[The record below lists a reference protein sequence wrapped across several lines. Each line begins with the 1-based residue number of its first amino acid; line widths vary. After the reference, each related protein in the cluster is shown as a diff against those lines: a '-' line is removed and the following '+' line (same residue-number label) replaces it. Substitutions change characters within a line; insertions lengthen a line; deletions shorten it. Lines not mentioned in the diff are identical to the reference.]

1 MLISTLLLDINK
13 VMEQFLKYFLA
24 FGENQSFAVYLI
36 IPIASYIIYIFS
48 SRLILRSISHFVKRT
63 STEIDDI
70 LIEKKV
76 FHNLPY
82 IVPLIFLYNVKGLLP
97 FNSMFDR
104 AILALIA
111 LTLLLSLNSLLN
123 ALNDIY
129 SKFSYSNKLNI
140 KSYIQVTRLIINM
153 LGAVVII
160 AFLIG
165 RSPIYLLSGV
175 GALTAVLLIIFKDT
189 ILSLVASVQISS
201 NDLFKI
207 NDWVEAPQ
215 FGADG
220 NVVDIALHS
229 VKIQNWDKTIS
240 IIPTNKLIDS
250 SFKNW
255 KGMAESGG
263 RRIKRSLYIDM
274 STIKFCDEKMIER
287 YRSFVLIADYINL
300 KLKDLQKYNN
310 EKSVFGDEKING
322 RSLTNVGTFRAYIEN
337 YLRNHPKIHNDM
349 TFLVRQLA
357 PKSNG
362 LPIEIYVFSNDTD
375 WIEYE
380 KIQSDIFDHLLAI
393 VSEFD
398 LKIFQNPSGSDF
410 KSLLPNKN
418 NYSTV
423 KINDISPK

>member
-1 MLISTLLLDINK
+1 MLISTLHLGINK
-13 VMEQFLKYFLA
+13 VMEHFLKYILQ
-24 FGENQSFAVYLI
+24 FGEYQSFAVYLI
-36 IPIASYIIYIFS
+36 VAIASYIIYIFS
-48 SRLILRSISHFVKRT
+48 SRLILKSISHFVKKT

-82 IVPLIFLYNVKGLLP
+82 MVPLIFLYNVKGLLP
-97 FNSMFDR
+97 FNSSLDR

-140 KSYIQVTRLIINM
+140 KSYIQVTRLILNM
-153 LGAVVII
+153 LGAVVIM

-255 KGMAESGG
+255 KGMSESGG
-263 RRIKRSLYIDM
+263 RRIKRSIYIDM
-274 STIKFCDEKMIER
+274 RTIKFCDEKMLDR
-287 YRSFVLIADYINL
+287 YKSFVLIADYINS

-310 EKSVFGDEKING
+310 EKNAYGNEKING

-357 PKSNG
+357 PNSNG
-362 LPIEIYVFSNDTD
+362 LPIEIYVFSNKTD

-380 KIQSDIFDHLLAI
+380 RIQSDIFDHLLAI

-410 KSLLPNKN
+410 ENLLSNR
-418 NYSTV
+418 
-423 KINDISPK
+423 